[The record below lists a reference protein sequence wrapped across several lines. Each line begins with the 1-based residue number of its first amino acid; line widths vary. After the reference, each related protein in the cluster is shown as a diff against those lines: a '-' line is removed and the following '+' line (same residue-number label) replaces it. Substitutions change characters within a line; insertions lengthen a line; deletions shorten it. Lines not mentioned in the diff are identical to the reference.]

1 MCSGGNTGDSPG
13 AGQQQGESP
22 CPLPN
27 AIDAGGAL
35 QGLSRLLYLEWVC
48 RQLVHGGGDRFAALR
63 VFLDKDRTART
74 KIVIFGSY
82 DLIEGVY
89 DGTGGDGVAASGRAH
104 VNASRSLIVRASG
117 AGEDPSRFGRS
128 AGSDDDG
135 RRRGILVGTMAKP
148 MTHGRRTAA
157 WVAIERSSHPTDIG
171 GYTECLEFGTGPRMR
186 QYYYSHYREQ
196 REDIWYRSGTRGR
209 SGRIHMSDE
218 RSKHLPPPPS
228 LRGRVL
234 IDAPLPCTPLRP
246 AHDDDSSS
254 KDDQEAK
261 VEAKEEA
268 APSRISRR
276 TSTADGALKSA
287 MQADAKAQT
296 SKRRASVAGKKAPPA
311 AGTDNDTLLKLL
323 SQKKYVDQAQWFLNA
338 YWDGAQDEKGNL
350 CFAENPE
357 ERERVWEYFQSCHKY
372 DKKLAEDGNELDEYE
387 AHMFLEKNMGALTVK
402 KLRETLA
409 EIDVDFNQKVSLTEF
424 LIYHYKIDYNYLV
437 NAVMNDEVSERLIAE
452 AKALVAAAQAAL
464 AASQAAAAAA
474 AEATA
479 AAQAAAD
486 EAAAEAARAAEAE
499 QKAVDAEAQA
509 VADEA
514 AAVAAEA
521 QAAADEAA
529 AVAAREAADAAV
541 VEIEKLEALAQAAL
555 DELNAQQKAYDDE
568 IASLT
573 AASTDESKS
582 SMKRNMASI
591 TLAQLQQKDPLP
603 LNTAKINQGAAVRK
617 VTKAKKACQVTA
629 EAALAAE
636 NAAKAARA
644 AATAAREAAE
654 AAAAAAEAA
663 AEAAVVAQAAAEAA
677 VLVAE
682 EAVDAASIAL
692 EEVKEKCQSDTTQ
705 GTLWWMDREWEEAKK
720 FMSEKMIAKMEA
732 RRAAKN
738 A

>member
-1 MCSGGNTGDSPG
+1 MSAFAADIEWYYLDADAEQLGPFTLGELGDNYK
-13 AGQQQGESP
+13 AE
-22 CPLPN
+22 
-27 AIDAGGAL
+27 AITDTTFVWHEDIKDEAWASVADVEGLQAELAGGA
-35 QGLSRLLYLEWVC
+35 
-48 RQLVHGGGDRFAALR
+48 AA
-63 VFLDKDRTART
+63 
-74 KIVIFGSY
+74 
-82 DLIEGVY
+82 
-89 DGTGGDGVAASGRAH
+89 AAEA
-104 VNASRSLIVRASG
+104 
-117 AGEDPSRFGRS
+117 E
-128 AGSDDDG
+128 
-135 RRRGILVGTMAKP
+135 
-148 MTHGRRTAA
+148 AA
-157 WVAIERSSHPTDIG
+157 P
-171 GYTECLEFGTGPRMR
+171 
-186 QYYYSHYREQ
+186 
-196 REDIWYRSGTRGR
+196 
-209 SGRIHMSDE
+209 DE
-218 RSKHLPPPPS
+218 PA
-228 LRGRVL
+228 
-234 IDAPLPCTPLRP
+234 AP
-246 AHDDDSSS
+246 
-254 KDDQEAK
+254 

-268 APSRISRR
+268 KEAVAAPAALSR
-276 TSTADGALKSA
+276 TESTEGGAIKA
-287 MQADAKAQT
+287 AAQAGAKEKT
-296 SKRRASVAGKKAPPA
+296 TKRRASVAGKKAPPSMEKA
-311 AGTDNDTLLKLL
+311 SNDTLLKLL

-338 YWDGAQDEKGNL
+338 YWEGAQNEKGNL

-402 KLRETLA
+402 KLREVLA
-409 EIDVDFNQKVSLTEF
+409 EMDVDFNQKVSLTEF

-452 AKALVAAAQAAL
+452 AKALVEAAQAAL

-541 VEIEKLEALAQAAL
+541 VEMEKMEALAQAAL

-582 SMKRNMASI
+582 SMKRNMANI
-591 TLAQLQQKDPLP
+591 TLLQLKEKDPLP

-617 VTKAKKACQVTA
+617 VTKAKKVSQVAA
-629 EAALAAE
+629 EAALAAQ
-636 NAAKAARA
+636 NVATQARL
-644 AATAAREAAE
+644 AATAAVAVATAARLAATAAKEAATQAKLDAE
-654 AAAAAAEAA
+654 AAAAAAAAA
-663 AEAAVVAQAAAEAA
+663 AEVARVAQEAAEAT

-692 EEVKEKCQSDTTQ
+692 EEVKESCKSDTTQ